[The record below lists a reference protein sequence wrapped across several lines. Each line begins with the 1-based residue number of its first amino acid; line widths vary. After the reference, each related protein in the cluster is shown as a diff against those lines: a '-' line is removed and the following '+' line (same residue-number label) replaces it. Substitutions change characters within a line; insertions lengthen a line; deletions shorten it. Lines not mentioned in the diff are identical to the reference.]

1 MESDKVNPKVS
12 VILPARNAEKT
23 IHDACKSV
31 LAQDFEDL
39 ELIVIVN
46 GSNDKTDD
54 VVKSLDDKRVI
65 ITTSEPGIVPAL
77 NTGLRLAKGEIIARQ
92 DADDLWYEGKLSRQ
106 VSAFDENYADVI
118 GTQMKIVQNNVPNIT
133 TSYPKNHQEILQ
145 WFGQFKNPIG
155 HPSVSFRR
163 NIINRVG
170 GYWDYFPLAEDFD
183 LWMKMLPFARFANL
197 DFVGVQYNFTPNQN
211 YSHETPA
218 MLIRHYAAL
227 YNQHHR

>member
-1 MESDKVNPKVS
+1 MASIKLTPKVS

-23 IHDACKSV
+23 IHDACASV
-31 LAQDFEDL
+31 LTQDFEDL

-46 GSNDKTDD
+46 GSNDKTSD
-54 VVKSLDDKRVI
+54 VVKNIDDKRLI
-65 ITTSEPGIVPAL
+65 LTSSEPGIVPAL

-92 DADDLWYEGKLSRQ
+92 DADDLWLEGKLSRQ
-106 VSAFDENYADVI
+106 ISAFDENYADVI
-118 GTQMKIVQNNVPNIT
+118 GTQMKIVQQNVPNSV
-133 TSYPKNHQEILQ
+133 TSYPTKHQDILQ

-155 HPSVSFRR
+155 HPSVAFRR
-163 NIINRVG
+163 NIINRVA

-183 LWMKMLPFARFANL
+183 LWMRMLPFVRFGNL

>member
-1 MESDKVNPKVS
+1 MTPRVS

-23 IHDACKSV
+23 IHDACSSV
-31 LAQDFEDL
+31 LTQDFEDL

-46 GSNDKTDD
+46 GSNDKTEE

-65 ITTSEPGIVPAL
+65 ITASDPGIVPAL

-92 DADDLWYEGKLSRQ
+92 DADDLWYKGKLSQQ

-118 GTQMKIVQNNVPNIT
+118 GTQMKIVQNNVPDST
-133 TSYPKNHQEILQ
+133 TLYPKNHQEILQ

-155 HPSVSFRR
+155 HPSVAFRR
-163 NIINRVG
+163 NIINRIG

-183 LWMKMLPFARFANL
+183 LWMRMLPFVKFGNL
-197 DFVGVQYNFTPNQN
+197 DFIGVQYNFTLNQN
-211 YSHETPA
+211 YSHETPV

>member
-1 MESDKVNPKVS
+1 VNPKVS

-31 LAQDFEDL
+31 LTQDFEDL

-46 GSNDKTDD
+46 GSNDKTEE
-54 VVKSLDDKRVI
+54 VVKSFDDKRVI

-92 DADDLWYEGKLSRQ
+92 DADDLWYKGKLSQQ

-118 GTQMKIVQNNVPNIT
+118 GTQMKIVQNNVPDST
-133 TSYPKNHQEILQ
+133 TLYPKNHQEILQ
-145 WFGQFKNPIG
+145 WFGQLKNPIG
-155 HPSVSFRR
+155 HPSVAFRR
-163 NIINRVG
+163 NIINRIG

-183 LWMKMLPFARFANL
+183 LWMRMLPFVKFGNL

-227 YNQHHR
+227 YNQHYR

>member
-1 MESDKVNPKVS
+1 MMPKVS

-23 IHDACKSV
+23 VYDACKSV
-31 LAQDFEDL
+31 LTQDFEDL

-46 GSNDKTDD
+46 GSSDKTEE
-54 VVKSLDDKRVI
+54 VVKSINDKRII
-65 ITTSEPGIVPAL
+65 ITNSAPGIVPAL
-77 NTGLRLAKGEIIARQ
+77 NTGLRIAKGEIIARQ

-106 VSAFDENYADVI
+106 VSAFDENYADVV
-118 GTQMKIVQNNVPNIT
+118 GTQMKIVQKNFSDTT
-133 TSYPKNHQEILQ
+133 TSYPLKHQEILQ

-155 HPSVSFRR
+155 HPSVAFRR
-163 NIINRVG
+163 NIIDRVA

-183 LWMKMLPFARFANL
+183 LWMRMLPFVRFANL